1 MLVTRRNQDF
11 MPTLFNEL
19 MNWNDTTYST
29 PRMNIME
36 TKDNYKLELC
46 IPGLTKEDV
55 KLSID
60 AEGNLVVEMV
70 KENKSEKKENKE
82 EMRYLRH
89 EFSVEHF
96 RQTVMLPED
105 IHKEQISA
113 KVENGILDII
123 IPKVTVDE
131 KKQAVQTI
139 EVCQDTEGL
148 DTLG

>member
-46 IPGLTKEDV
+46 IPGLTKDDV

-60 AEGNLVVEMV
+60 AEGNLVVEMT
-70 KENKSEKKENKE
+70 KETKHEEKNNEV
-82 EMRYLRH
+82 RYLRH

-96 RQTVMLPED
+96 RQTVMLPDD
-105 IHKEQISA
+105 IHKQQISA
-113 KVENGILDII
+113 KVENGILDIV
-123 IPKVTVDE
+123 IPKVTMEE

-139 EVCQDTEGL
+139 EIG
-148 DTLG
+148 

>member
-19 MNWNDTTYST
+19 MNWNDNTYST

-70 KENKSEKKENKE
+70 KETKNEKKNE

-113 KVENGILDII
+113 KVENGILDIV
-123 IPKVTVDE
+123 IPKVTVEE
-131 KKQAVQTI
+131 KKQTMQTI
-139 EVCQDTEGL
+139 EVC
-148 DTLG
+148 

>member
-60 AEGNLVVEMV
+60 AEGNLVVEMT
-70 KENKSEKKENKE
+70 KETKHEEKSNDV
-82 EMRYLRH
+82 RYLRH

-96 RQTVMLPED
+96 RQTVMLPDD
-105 IHKEQISA
+105 IHKDQISA
-113 KVENGILDII
+113 KVENGILDIV
-123 IPKVTVDE
+123 IPKVTVEE

-139 EVCQDTEGL
+139 EIG
-148 DTLG
+148 

>member
-96 RQTVMLPED
+96 RQTVMLPDD

-113 KVENGILDII
+113 KVENGILDIV
-123 IPKVTVDE
+123 IPKVTVEE

-139 EVCQDTEGL
+139 EVC
-148 DTLG
+148 

>member
-60 AEGNLVVEMV
+60 AEGNLVVEMI
-70 KENKSEKKENKE
+70 KETKNEKKE

-96 RQTVMLPED
+96 RQTVMLPDD

-113 KVENGILDII
+113 KVENGILDIV
-123 IPKVTVDE
+123 IPKVTNEE
-131 KKQAVQTI
+131 KKQAMQTI
-139 EVCQDTEGL
+139 EVC
-148 DTLG
+148 

>member
-60 AEGNLVVEMV
+60 VEGNLVVEMS
-70 KENKSEKKENKE
+70 KETKKENKE

-96 RQTVMLPED
+96 RQTVMLPDD

-113 KVENGILDII
+113 KVENGILDIV
-123 IPKVTVDE
+123 IPKVTVEE
-131 KKQAVQTI
+131 KKQAMQTI
-139 EVCQDTEGL
+139 EVC
-148 DTLG
+148 

>member
-131 KKQAVQTI
+131 KKQAIQTI
-139 EVCQDTEGL
+139 EVC
-148 DTLG
+148 

>member
-1 MLVTRRNQDF
+1 

-60 AEGNLVVEMV
+60 ADGNLVVEMV

-131 KKQAVQTI
+131 KKQSMQTI
-139 EVCQDTEGL
+139 EVC
-148 DTLG
+148 

>member
-1 MLVTRRNQDF
+1 MLVRRNQEF

-46 IPGLTKEDV
+46 IPGLTKDDV

-60 AEGNLVVEMV
+60 QEGNLVVEMT
-70 KENKSEKKENKE
+70 KETKHEEKNNEV
-82 EMRYLRH
+82 RYLRH

-113 KVENGILDII
+113 KVENGILDIV
-123 IPKVTVDE
+123 IPKVTVEE
-131 KKQAVQTI
+131 KYQAMQTI
-139 EVCQDTEGL
+139 EVC
-148 DTLG
+148 

>member
-1 MLVTRRNQDF
+1 

-46 IPGLTKEDV
+46 IPGLTKDDV

-60 AEGNLVVEMV
+60 TEGNLVVEMT
-70 KENKSEKKENKE
+70 KETKNEKKNE

-113 KVENGILDII
+113 KVENGILDIV
-123 IPKVTVDE
+123 IPKVTVEE
-131 KKQAVQTI
+131 KKQTVQTI
-139 EVCQDTEGL
+139 EIG
-148 DTLG
+148 

>member
-70 KENKSEKKENKE
+70 KEMKNEKKNE

-123 IPKVTVDE
+123 IPKVTVEE
-131 KKQAVQTI
+131 KKQAMQTI
-139 EVCQDTEGL
+139 EVC
-148 DTLG
+148 

>member
-19 MNWNDTTYST
+19 MNWNDTNYST

-60 AEGNLVVEMV
+60 VEGNLVVEMV
-70 KENKSEKKENKE
+70 KETKNEKKE

-96 RQTVMLPED
+96 RQTVMLPDD

-113 KVENGILDII
+113 KVENGILEIV
-123 IPKVTVDE
+123 IPKVTVEE
-131 KKQAVQTI
+131 KKQAMQTI
-139 EVCQDTEGL
+139 EVC
-148 DTLG
+148 

>member
-19 MNWNDTTYST
+19 MNWNDITYST

-70 KENKSEKKENKE
+70 KETKNEKKE

-123 IPKVTVDE
+123 IPKVTVEE
-131 KKQAVQTI
+131 KKQAMQTI
-139 EVCQDTEGL
+139 EVC
-148 DTLG
+148 

>member
-123 IPKVTVDE
+123 IPKVTVEE

-139 EVCQDTEGL
+139 EVC
-148 DTLG
+148 

>member
-60 AEGNLVVEMV
+60 AEGNLVVEMT
-70 KENKSEKKENKE
+70 KESKNEKKENKE

-113 KVENGILDII
+113 KVENGILDIV
-123 IPKVTVDE
+123 IPKVTVEE
-131 KKQAVQTI
+131 KKQAMQTI
-139 EVCQDTEGL
+139 EVC
-148 DTLG
+148 

>member
-19 MNWNDTTYST
+19 MNWNDNTYST

-46 IPGLTKEDV
+46 IPGLTKDDV

-60 AEGNLVVEMV
+60 QEGNLVVEMT
-70 KENKSEKKENKE
+70 KETKHEEKNNDV
-82 EMRYLRH
+82 RYLRH

-105 IHKEQISA
+105 IHKEQIKA
-113 KVENGILDII
+113 KVENGILEIV
-123 IPKVTVDE
+123 IPKVTMEE

-139 EVCQDTEGL
+139 EIG
-148 DTLG
+148 

>member
-113 KVENGILDII
+113 KVENGILDIV
-123 IPKVTVDE
+123 IPKVTNEE

-139 EVCQDTEGL
+139 EIC
-148 DTLG
+148 

>member
-19 MNWNDTTYST
+19 MSWNDTTYST

-60 AEGNLVVEMV
+60 AEGNLVVEMA
-70 KENKSEKKENKE
+70 KESKNEKKENKE

-96 RQTVMLPED
+96 RQTVMLPDD

-113 KVENGILDII
+113 KVENGILDIV
-123 IPKVTVDE
+123 IPKVTVEE
-131 KKQAVQTI
+131 KKQAMQTI
-139 EVCQDTEGL
+139 EVC
-148 DTLG
+148 

>member
-46 IPGLTKEDV
+46 IPGLTKDDV

-60 AEGNLVVEMV
+60 TEGNLVVEMT
-70 KENKSEKKENKE
+70 KETKNEKKNE

-113 KVENGILDII
+113 KVENGILDIV
-123 IPKVTVDE
+123 IPKVTVEE
-131 KKQAVQTI
+131 KKQAVQTN
-139 EVCQDTEGL
+139 EVC
-148 DTLG
+148 

>member
-113 KVENGILDII
+113 KVENGILDIV

-131 KKQAVQTI
+131 KKQAIQTI
-139 EVCQDTEGL
+139 EVC
-148 DTLG
+148 

>member
-36 TKDNYKLELC
+36 TKDNYKLELG
-46 IPGLTKEDV
+46 IPGLTKDDV

-60 AEGNLVVEMV
+60 TEGNLVVEMT
-70 KENKSEKKENKE
+70 KETKNEKKNE

-113 KVENGILDII
+113 KVENGILDIV
-123 IPKVTVDE
+123 IPKVTVEE
-131 KKQAVQTI
+131 KKQTVQTI
-139 EVCQDTEGL
+139 EIG
-148 DTLG
+148 

>member
-46 IPGLTKEDV
+46 IPGCTKDDV

-60 AEGNLVVEMV
+60 AEGNLVVEMT
-70 KENKSEKKENKE
+70 KETKHEEKNNET
-82 EMRYLRH
+82 RYLRH

-96 RQTVMLPED
+96 RQTVMLPDD
-105 IHKEQISA
+105 IHKDQISA
-113 KVENGILDII
+113 KVENGILDIV
-123 IPKVTVDE
+123 IPKVTMEE

-139 EVCQDTEGL
+139 EIG
-148 DTLG
+148 

>member
-70 KENKSEKKENKE
+70 KENKVEEKKE

-89 EFSVEHF
+89 EFSIEHF
-96 RQTVMLPED
+96 RQTVMLPDD

-113 KVENGILDII
+113 KVENGILDIV
-123 IPKVTVDE
+123 IPKVTMEE
-131 KKQAVQTI
+131 KKQALQTI
-139 EVCQDTEGL
+139 EVC
-148 DTLG
+148 

>member
-60 AEGNLVVEMV
+60 AEGTLVVEMV
-70 KENKSEKKENKE
+70 KETKKENKE

-105 IHKEQISA
+105 IHKDQISA
-113 KVENGILDII
+113 KVENGILEIV
-123 IPKVTVDE
+123 IPKVTVEE
-131 KKQAVQTI
+131 KKQAMQTI
-139 EVCQDTEGL
+139 EVC
-148 DTLG
+148 

>member
-1 MLVTRRNQDF
+1 
-11 MPTLFNEL
+11 

-96 RQTVMLPED
+96 RQTVMLPDD

-113 KVENGILDII
+113 KVENGILDIV
-123 IPKVTVDE
+123 IPKVTVEE

-139 EVCQDTEGL
+139 EVC
-148 DTLG
+148 

>member
-1 MLVTRRNQDF
+1 

-46 IPGLTKEDV
+46 IPGLTKDDV

-60 AEGNLVVEMV
+60 TEGNLVVEMT
-70 KENKSEKKENKE
+70 KEIKNEKKNE

-113 KVENGILDII
+113 KVENGILDIV
-123 IPKVTVDE
+123 IPKVTVEE

-139 EVCQDTEGL
+139 EIG
-148 DTLG
+148 

>member
-60 AEGNLVVEMV
+60 TEGNLVVEMV

-96 RQTVMLPED
+96 RQTVMLPDD

-113 KVENGILDII
+113 KVENGILDIV
-123 IPKVTVDE
+123 IPKVTVEE

-139 EVCQDTEGL
+139 EVC
-148 DTLG
+148 

>member
-70 KENKSEKKENKE
+70 KENKVEEKKE

-105 IHKEQISA
+105 IHKENISA
-113 KVENGILDII
+113 KVENGILDIV
-123 IPKVTVDE
+123 IPKVTVEE
-131 KKQAVQTI
+131 KKQAMQTI
-139 EVCQDTEGL
+139 EVC
-148 DTLG
+148 

>member
-55 KLSID
+55 KLNID

-96 RQTVMLPED
+96 RQTVMLPDD

-113 KVENGILDII
+113 KVENGILDIV
-123 IPKVTVDE
+123 IPKVTVEE
-131 KKQAVQTI
+131 KKKAVQTI
-139 EVCQDTEGL
+139 EVC
-148 DTLG
+148 

>member
-55 KLSID
+55 KLIID

-70 KENKSEKKENKE
+70 KETKNEKKNE

-96 RQTVMLPED
+96 RQTVMLPDD

-113 KVENGILDII
+113 KVENGILDIV
-123 IPKVTVDE
+123 IPKVTIEE
-131 KKQAVQTI
+131 KKQAMQTI
-139 EVCQDTEGL
+139 EVC
-148 DTLG
+148 

>member
-55 KLSID
+55 KLNID

-96 RQTVMLPED
+96 RQTVMLPDD

-113 KVENGILDII
+113 KVENGILDIV
-123 IPKVTVDE
+123 IPKVTVEE
-131 KKQAVQTI
+131 KKQAMQTI
-139 EVCQDTEGL
+139 EVC
-148 DTLG
+148 

>member
-1 MLVTRRNQDF
+1 
-11 MPTLFNEL
+11 
-19 MNWNDTTYST
+19 
-29 PRMNIME
+29 
-36 TKDNYKLELC
+36 
-46 IPGLTKEDV
+46 TKEDV

-70 KENKSEKKENKE
+70 KETKNEKKE

-113 KVENGILDII
+113 KVENGILDIV
-123 IPKVTVDE
+123 IPKVTVE
-131 KKQAVQTI
+131 
-139 EVCQDTEGL
+139 
-148 DTLG
+148 

>member
-46 IPGLTKEDV
+46 SPGLTKDDV

-60 AEGNLVVEMV
+60 QEGNLVVEMT
-70 KENKSEKKENKE
+70 KETKHEEKNNDV
-82 EMRYLRH
+82 RYLRH

-113 KVENGILDII
+113 KVENGILDIV
-123 IPKVTVDE
+123 IPKVTVEE
-131 KKQAVQTI
+131 KKQAMQTI
-139 EVCQDTEGL
+139 EVC
-148 DTLG
+148 

>member
-11 MPTLFNEL
+11 MPTLFKEL

-55 KLSID
+55 KLNID

-70 KENKSEKKENKE
+70 KEMKNEKKENKE

-96 RQTVMLPED
+96 RQTVMLPDD
-105 IHKEQISA
+105 IHKENISA
-113 KVENGILDII
+113 KVENGILDIV
-123 IPKVTVDE
+123 IPKVTVEE
-131 KKQAVQTI
+131 KKQAIQTI
-139 EVCQDTEGL
+139 EVC
-148 DTLG
+148 

>member
-1 MLVTRRNQDF
+1 

-96 RQTVMLPED
+96 RQTVMLPDD
-105 IHKEQISA
+105 IHKDQISA
-113 KVENGILDII
+113 KVENGILDIV
-123 IPKVTVDE
+123 IPKVTVEE
-131 KKQAVQTI
+131 KKQAMQTI
-139 EVCQDTEGL
+139 EVF
-148 DTLG
+148 

>member
-19 MNWNDTTYST
+19 MNWNDTSYST

-55 KLSID
+55 KLNID

-96 RQTVMLPED
+96 RQTVMLPDD

-113 KVENGILDII
+113 KVENGILDIV
-123 IPKVTVDE
+123 IPKVTIEE
-131 KKQAVQTI
+131 KKQAIQTI
-139 EVCQDTEGL
+139 EVF
-148 DTLG
+148 

>member
-70 KENKSEKKENKE
+70 KETKKENKE

-113 KVENGILDII
+113 KVENGILDIV
-123 IPKVTVDE
+123 IPKVTIEE
-131 KKQAVQTI
+131 KKQAMQTI
-139 EVCQDTEGL
+139 EVC
-148 DTLG
+148 

>member
-70 KENKSEKKENKE
+70 KETKNEKKE

-105 IHKEQISA
+105 IHKENISA
-113 KVENGILDII
+113 KVENGILDIV
-123 IPKVTVDE
+123 IPKVTVEE
-131 KKQAVQTI
+131 KKQAMQTI
-139 EVCQDTEGL
+139 EVC
-148 DTLG
+148 

>member
-55 KLSID
+55 KLNID

-113 KVENGILDII
+113 KVENGILEIV
-123 IPKVTVDE
+123 IPKVTVEE
-131 KKQAVQTI
+131 KKQAMQTI
-139 EVCQDTEGL
+139 EVC
-148 DTLG
+148 

>member
-1 MLVTRRNQDF
+1 MLVTRRNQEF

-60 AEGNLVVEMV
+60 VEGNLVVEMS
-70 KENKSEKKENKE
+70 KETKNEKKENKE

-89 EFSVEHF
+89 EFSVVHF
-96 RQTVMLPED
+96 RQTVMLPDD
-105 IHKEQISA
+105 IHKEQITA
-113 KVENGILDII
+113 KVENGILDIV
-123 IPKVTVDE
+123 IPKVTVEE
-131 KKQAVQTI
+131 KKQAMQTI
-139 EVCQDTEGL
+139 EVC
-148 DTLG
+148 